1 MGKAIYQLSVIV
13 LVFFALW
20 FGLSQIDY
28 VKKFHL
34 NELSKKTEKKL
45 GDVLMETIGDEDE
58 KIDND
63 TTQVI
68 LNKLKERI
76 CISNGIKPN
85 EINIHLVLSNN
96 INAFALPG
104 NNLIIYS
111 NLIQNCDSASE
122 LCGVMAHEIGHM
134 QLNHVMKRLAGEIGI
149 TLLASVA
156 TNGNSQVASRI
167 IRTLST
173 SAFEREQESEA
184 DRFAVMSLQK
194 ANIDPRGFSGFMLK
208 LAESNTGIPEQ
219 LEWISS
225 HPDSKKR
232 ADAILHQYMTRTSG
246 FRSPVSEKE
255 WATLKRITTES
266 SK

>member
-45 GDVLMETIGDEDE
+45 GDVLMETIDNEYE
-58 KIDND
+58 KIDTD
-63 TTQVI
+63 SAQVI

-76 CISNGIKPN
+76 CNSNGIN
-85 EINIHLVLSNN
+85 AHEINIHLVLSNN

-104 NNLIIYS
+104 NNLIIYT
-111 NLIQNCDSASE
+111 NLIENCDSASE

-156 TNGNSQVASRI
+156 TNGNSKVASRI

-173 SAFEREQESEA
+173 SSFERDQESEA
-184 DRFAVMSLQK
+184 DRFAVISLQK
-194 ANIDPRGFSGFMLK
+194 ANIDPRGFSRFMLK
-208 LAESNTGIPEQ
+208 LAESNSGIPEQ

-225 HPDSKKR
+225 HPESKKR
-232 ADAILHQYMTRTSG
+232 AEAILHQYTTRTSG
-246 FRSPVSEKE
+246 YSNPLNADD
-255 WATLKRITTES
+255 WATLKRLATKS
-266 SK
+266 SN

>member
-1 MGKAIYQLSVIV
+1 MGKALLQLAVIV

-20 FGLSQIDY
+20 FGLSRIDY

-45 GDVLMETIGDEDE
+45 GDVLMETIDDEDG
-58 KIDND
+58 KIEND
-63 TTQVI
+63 SAQVI

-76 CISNGIKPN
+76 CIANGINKD
-85 EINIHLVLSNN
+85 EINIHLVESSN

-104 NNLIIYS
+104 NNLVIYS
-111 NLIQNCDSASE
+111 NLIVECDSASE

-167 IRTLST
+167 VRTLST

-184 DRFAVMSLQK
+184 DKFAVKCLQK
-194 ANIDPRGFSGFMLK
+194 AHIDPRGFSGFMLK
-208 LAESNTGIPEQ
+208 LADAHSGIPEQ

-232 ADAILHQYMTRTSG
+232 ADAILHQYMSPISG
-246 FRSPVSEKE
+246 YSAPISQEE
-255 WATLKRITTES
+255 WEILKRQLS
-266 SK
+266 ADNK